1 MITNKIQTIGAVAV
15 STDYVYDSINRLV
28 SETKTAGGSS
38 LSTIYYSYDLA
49 GNRTAVIKN
58 GSTNTYTLGI
68 GNRLASWGT
77 NGSAQYDIAGNTT
90 NLVSNDAFQRSLSW
104 DSRYRL
110 KSVKSAESV
119 EVSYTYDVSGRRT
132 ARIENGV
139 TNLFVYNGN
148 QIVADLDGDGNVLRT
163 YTWGSGI
170 DNLLAL
176 TTYSTT
182 ATNTY
187 YPIKDHQNSIL
198 ALVDG
203 TGSVVET
210 YQYDAYGNPTIY
222 DASGSE
228 ILNQTS
234 QIGNRYLFQG
244 REYNSITHL
253 YYFRARYYNP
263 ETATWL
269 SKDPIGI
276 SAGLNLYTFCGNNPV
291 MFVDPYGE
299 SWAGFWGGVGMIV
312 GGATLA
318 VATVL
323 EDAATGGVGIFNDGV
338 SFVVA
343 AELIEGGM
351 AVIVAD
357 RASEGVVDIIKET
370 RRPSPATGEPDSI
383 IRIPDGKGGYTDRD
397 YDSDGRAKE
406 DRDYGHDG
414 AGDPHKHKWD
424 WNKKPPRQPGTPIG
438 GNFPSKCPL
447 E

>member
-1 MITNKIQTIGAVAV
+1 
-15 STDYVYDSINRLV
+15 
-28 SETKTAGGSS
+28 
-38 LSTIYYSYDLA
+38 
-49 GNRTAVIKN
+49 
-58 GSTNTYTLGI
+58 
-68 GNRLASWGT
+68 
-77 NGSAQYDIAGNTT
+77 
-90 NLVSNDAFQRSLSW
+90 
-104 DSRYRL
+104 
-110 KSVKSAESV
+110 
-119 EVSYTYDVSGRRT
+119 
-132 ARIENGV
+132 
-139 TNLFVYNGN
+139 
-148 QIVADLDGDGNVLRT
+148 
-163 YTWGSGI
+163 
-170 DNLLAL
+170 
-176 TTYSTT
+176 
-182 ATNTY
+182 
-187 YPIKDHQNSIL
+187 
-198 ALVDG
+198 
-203 TGSVVET
+203 
-210 YQYDAYGNPTIY
+210 
-222 DASGSE
+222 
-228 ILNQTS
+228 
-234 QIGNRYLFQG
+234 
-244 REYNSITHL
+244 
-253 YYFRARYYNP
+253 
-263 ETATWL
+263 
-269 SKDPIGI
+269 
-276 SAGLNLYTFCGNNPV
+276 